1 MVDRHPIRFLIL
13 EVRAEVAPNGE
24 ADRCGADPGHFRWT
38 APGPGLNGGVDPLQT
53 KAGAARGVRF
63 ARGVERCLT
72 VDSRSRETSPRPRN
86 RREIRAV
93 GWDYAGRSG
102 RMGGTISDVNK
113 NALQSSNSKHLAIY
127 TGSFDPITLGHV
139 DVLAR
144 ARTLFDEIV
153 LAIGHN
159 PEKEALFT
167 MEERAEMAE
176 AAIATDEETS
186 GAATRVVTYEGLTVD
201 FARRVG
207 ACAII
212 RGLRNSTDLAT
223 ESQLAITNRKIAGIE
238 TVFIVSGEEH
248 AYTSS
253 SLIRQMAAL
262 GASIEQLSTF
272 VPPVVFDAIR
282 AKQGDA
288 AHPLGRLLRDPLLD

>member
-1 MVDRHPIRFLIL
+1 MST
-13 EVRAEVAPNGE
+13 
-24 ADRCGADPGHFRWT
+24 T
-38 APGPGLNGGVDPLQT
+38 AP
-53 KAGAARGVRF
+53 
-63 ARGVERCLT
+63 
-72 VDSRSRETSPRPRN
+72 SSPKP
-86 RREIRAV
+86 
-93 GWDYAGRSG
+93 
-102 RMGGTISDVNK
+102 T
-113 NALQSSNSKHLAIY
+113 HLAIY

-159 PEKEALFT
+159 PEKAALFT
-167 MEERAEMAE
+167 MEERAEMAKL
-176 AAIATDEETS
+176 AIATGDGAS
-186 GAATRVVTYEGLTVD
+186 GAAVRVETYEGLTVD

-288 AHPLGRLLRDPLLD
+288 AHPLGAFSATRSSIDRWSTGGDAYRVFNSSSSTQDPVHYDSRSSDHLHRSARQPSIAERVGDRRPGHATTTLLISGEDRILIDPSLPPDHLRQRLDERTGRARKPSPTCS

>member
-1 MVDRHPIRFLIL
+1 MGSCGSIRT
-13 EVRAEVAPNGE
+13 
-24 ADRCGADPGHFRWT
+24 CGRYT
-38 APGPGLNGGVDPLQT
+38 
-53 KAGAARGVRF
+53 
-63 ARGVERCLT
+63 
-72 VDSRSRETSPRPRN
+72 PRVSKHEPH
-86 RREIRAV
+86 
-93 GWDYAGRSG
+93 
-102 RMGGTISDVNK
+102 
-113 NALQSSNSKHLAIY
+113 SSKPKHLAIY

-153 LAIGHN
+153 MAIGHN
-159 PEKEALFT
+159 PEKAPLFT
-167 MEERAEMAE
+167 MEERADMAR
-176 AAIATDEETS
+176 AAIATGEETS
-186 GAATRVVTYEGLTVD
+186 VAAVRVETYKGLTVD

-238 TVFIVSGEEH
+238 TVFVVSGEEH

-288 AHPLGRLLRDPLLD
+288 AHPLGALLRDPLID

>member
-1 MVDRHPIRFLIL
+1 M
-13 EVRAEVAPNGE
+13 
-24 ADRCGADPGHFRWT
+24 
-38 APGPGLNGGVDPLQT
+38 
-53 KAGAARGVRF
+53 RG
-63 ARGVERCLT
+63 
-72 VDSRSRETSPRPRN
+72 
-86 RREIRAV
+86 IRAV
-93 GWDYAGRSG
+93 GWDPVGRSG
-102 RMGGTISDVNK
+102 RAGGTIPVVTT
-113 NALQSSNSKHLAIY
+113 NAPHSSKPKHLAIY

-153 LAIGHN
+153 LAI
-159 PEKEALFT
+159 
-167 MEERAEMAE
+167 
-176 AAIATDEETS
+176 ATGEGTS
-186 GAATRVVTYEGLTVD
+186 GAAIRVETYKGLTVD

-212 RGLRNSTDLAT
+212 RGLRNSTDLAS

-272 VPPVVFDAIR
+272 VPPAVFDAIR
-282 AKQGDA
+282 AKQADP
-288 AHPLGRLLRDPLLD
+288 AHPLGALLRDPLID

>member
-1 MVDRHPIRFLIL
+1 MGRI
-13 EVRAEVAPNGE
+13 G
-24 ADRCGADPGHFRWT
+24 
-38 APGPGLNGGVDPLQT
+38 
-53 KAGAARGVRF
+53 RG
-63 ARGVERCLT
+63 
-72 VDSRSRETSPRPRN
+72 
-86 RREIRAV
+86 IRAV
-93 GWDYAGRSG
+93 ESGYAGRSE
-102 RMGGTISDVNK
+102 RAGGTIRSVSTT
-113 NALQSSNSKHLAIY
+113 APSSPKSTHLAIY

-144 ARTLFDEIV
+144 ARSLFDEIV

-167 MEERAEMAE
+167 MDERAEMAKS
-176 AAIATDEETS
+176 AIATGDGTS
-186 GAATRVVTYEGLTVD
+186 GAAIRVETYKGLTVD

-272 VPPVVFDAIR
+272 VPPAVFDAIR

-288 AHPLGRLLRDPLLD
+288 AHPLGALLRDPLID

>member
-1 MVDRHPIRFLIL
+1 M
-13 EVRAEVAPNGE
+13 
-24 ADRCGADPGHFRWT
+24 
-38 APGPGLNGGVDPLQT
+38 
-53 KAGAARGVRF
+53 RG
-63 ARGVERCLT
+63 
-72 VDSRSRETSPRPRN
+72 
-86 RREIRAV
+86 IRAV
-93 GWDYAGRSG
+93 GWDPVGRSG
-102 RMGGTISDVNK
+102 RAGGTIPVVTT
-113 NALQSSNSKHLAIY
+113 NAPHSSKPKHLAIY

-159 PEKEALFT
+159 PEKAALFT
-167 MEERAEMAE
+167 MEERAEMTR
-176 AAIATDEETS
+176 AAIATGEGTS
-186 GAATRVVTYEGLTVD
+186 GAAIRVETYKGLTVD

-212 RGLRNSTDLAT
+212 RGLRNSTDLAS

-238 TVFIVSGEEH
+238 TVFIVSGEDH

-272 VPPVVFDAIR
+272 VPPAVFDAIR
-282 AKQGDA
+282 AKQADP
-288 AHPLGRLLRDPLLD
+288 AHPLGALLRDPLID